1 LLHCIGSTVMKAVL
15 PVVLVAALLSAAV
28 AATSADAASRRK
40 KSRALVAV
48 PPAASVARPP
58 VDRFLA
64 CDVRVRDYLREG
76 GAVIPV
82 TKIEVDDARLQ
93 LTIHHAHGE
102 AGKSTRKYLRG
113 ETEEEMRKNL
123 RGILEEYAAAA
134 KAAAGGRAWY
144 VIVARKVM
152 PDLRDTPGETTS
164 PWTAIVL
171 ADVEGRCRPIAFY
184 QSIDRNKLDP
194 EVSKQLDE

>member
-1 LLHCIGSTVMKAVL
+1 MKAVL
-15 PVVLVAALLSAAV
+15 SVALVAALLSAAI
-28 AATSADAASRRK
+28 AATPADAARRK
-40 KSRALVAV
+40 KIRAAVA
-48 PPAASVARPP
+48 PPAASVAQPP
-58 VDRFLA
+58 ADRFLA

-76 GAVIPV
+76 GAAIPV

-93 LTIHHAHGE
+93 LNIHHAYGE
-102 AGKSTRKYLRG
+102 AGKSARKYLRG
-113 ETEEEMRKNL
+113 ETEEEMRKSL
-123 RGILEEYAAAA
+123 RAILDEYAAAA

-152 PDLRDTPGETTS
+152 PDYREISGETTS

-171 ADVEGRCRPIAFY
+171 ADVEGRCRPVAFY

-194 EVSKQLDE
+194 ELSKKLDE

>member
-1 LLHCIGSTVMKAVL
+1 MKAVL
-15 PVVLVAALLSAAV
+15 PVVLVAAVLSAAI
-28 AATSADAASRRK
+28 AATPADAASRRK
-40 KSRALVAV
+40 KTRALVAA
-48 PPAASVARPP
+48 PPAASVAQPP

-76 GAVIPV
+76 GAAIPV

-93 LTIHHAHGE
+93 LNIHHAYGE
-102 AGKSTRKYLRG
+102 AGKSARKYLRG
-113 ETEEEMRKNL
+113 ETEEEMRKSL
-123 RGILEEYAAAA
+123 RAILDEYAAAA

-152 PDLRDTPGETTS
+152 PEYREISGETTS

-171 ADVEGRCRPIAFY
+171 ADVEGRCRPVAFY
-184 QSIDRNKLDP
+184 QSIDRSKLDP
-194 EVSKQLDE
+194 ELSKKLDD

>member
-1 LLHCIGSTVMKAVL
+1 MKAIPVL
-15 PVVLVAALLSAAV
+15 LVAAVLSVAI
-28 AATSADAASRRK
+28 AATPADAARRK
-40 KSRALVAV
+40 KIRALAAV
-48 PPAASVARPP
+48 PPAASAVQPP
-58 VDRFLA
+58 ADRFLA

-76 GAVIPV
+76 GAVIRV

-93 LTIHHAHGE
+93 LNIQHEHGE
-102 AGKSTRKYLRG
+102 AGKSARKYLRG
-113 ETEEEMRKNL
+113 ETEEEMRKSL
-123 RGILEEYAAAA
+123 RAILEEYAAAA

-144 VIVARKVM
+144 VIAARKAVD
-152 PDLRDTPGETTS
+152 PRDISGETTTS

-194 EVSKQLDE
+194 EVSKKLDE

>member
-1 LLHCIGSTVMKAVL
+1 MKAVL
-15 PVVLVAALLSAAV
+15 SVVFVAALLSAAI
-28 AATSADAASRRK
+28 AATPADAASRRK
-40 KSRALVAV
+40 KSRAFVAV
-48 PPAASVARPP
+48 PPAVSVVRPP
-58 VDRFLA
+58 ADRFLA

-82 TKIEVDDARLQ
+82 TKIDVDDARLQ
-93 LTIHHAHGE
+93 LNIHHAHGE
-102 AGKSTRKYLRG
+102 AGKSARKYLRG
-113 ETEEEMRKNL
+113 ENEEEMRKNL

-144 VIVARKVM
+144 VIVSRKVM
-152 PDLRDTPGETTS
+152 PDFRDISGETTS
-164 PWTAIVL
+164 PWTAVVL

-184 QSIDRNKLDP
+184 QSVDRSKLDP